1 MNHKNPVIQESLRVA
16 LSTLILLALMFGVF
30 FVVDAFSITVLYSG
44 FTGWFLS
51 IANFFFMC
59 VAIVNNTSVTE
70 TNVQKAAA
78 AIRTSYMLRSVA
90 LLVLLIVL
98 LKSGKF
104 DPAATLIPLL
114 FIKPAVMI
122 DNALFKTRN
131 SQ

>member
-1 MNHKNPVIQESLRVA
+1 
-16 LSTLILLALMFGVF
+16 
-30 FVVDAFSITVLYSG
+30 
-44 FTGWFLS
+44 
-51 IANFFFMC
+51 
-59 VAIVNNTSVTE
+59 
-70 TNVQKAAA
+70 VQKAAA